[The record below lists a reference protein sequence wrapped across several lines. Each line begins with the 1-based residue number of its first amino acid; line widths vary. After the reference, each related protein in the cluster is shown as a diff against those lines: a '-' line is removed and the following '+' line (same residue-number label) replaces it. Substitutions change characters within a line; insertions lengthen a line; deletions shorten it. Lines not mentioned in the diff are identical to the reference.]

1 MGGLSWLPAALN
13 SSPPRSPREEAD
25 SVTIGIVLRPHGI
38 RGEVVVEPL
47 TDNETRFA
55 TLEEVRLARPAG
67 ADLKLRVVSMFP
79 HKSRLVVQFEGIS
92 SIEQAETLRNAE
104 LRIPIASLPALP
116 EGSYY
121 HHELHGLDVRVESGA
136 SIGTVTEL
144 WETGAT
150 PVLMIHDGQGRETLL
165 PMVDAFIIEVNVAG
179 GFMRVKAAGTVS
191 S

>member
-1 MGGLSWLPAALN
+1 MTSL
-13 SSPPRSPREEAD
+13 PRSPREEAD

-55 TLEEVRLARPAG
+55 TLEEVRLARPSG
-67 ADLKLRVVSMFP
+67 ADLKLRVASMFP

-121 HHELHGLDVRVESGA
+121 HHELRGLEVRADTGA
-136 SIGTVTEL
+136 LLGRVSEL

-150 PVLMIHDGQGRETLL
+150 PVLVIHDGAGCETLL
-165 PMVDAFIIEVNVAG
+165 PLVEAFIIEVNVKG